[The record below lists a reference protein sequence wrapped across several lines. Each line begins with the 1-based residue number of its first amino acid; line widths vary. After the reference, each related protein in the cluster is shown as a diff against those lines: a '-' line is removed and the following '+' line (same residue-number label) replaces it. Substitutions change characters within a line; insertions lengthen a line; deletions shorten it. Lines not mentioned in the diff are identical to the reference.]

1 MYWKE
6 ESDWFVQIKC
16 IFVDFIATTM
26 LFAFGCNID
35 KSVAGKICYSF
46 GCPSGVACA

>member
-16 IFVDFIATTM
+16 IFVDFVAAAM
-26 LFAFGCNID
+26 LLAFGCD
-35 KSVAGKICYSF
+35 VDDVVAGKVFDSL
-46 GCPSGVACA
+46 GCPAGVACA

>member
-1 MYWKE
+1 MHWKE

-26 LFAFGCNID
+26 LFAFGCNVD
-35 KSVAGKICYSF
+35 NDVACEVFYSL
-46 GCPSGVACA
+46 GCPAGVACA